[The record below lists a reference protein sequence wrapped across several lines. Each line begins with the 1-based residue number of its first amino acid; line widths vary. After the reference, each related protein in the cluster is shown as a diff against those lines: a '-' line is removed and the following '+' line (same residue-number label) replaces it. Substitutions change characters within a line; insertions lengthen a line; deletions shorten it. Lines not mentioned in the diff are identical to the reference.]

1 MSNVKEEVIK
11 IIKDSHEVIQI
22 YINNNNFNNIDI
34 SYIIHINKLI
44 REVVKARY
52 KYGYTFH
59 EELMQYFYNPS
70 RVNEFLLN
78 NDNKHVEDMYS

>member
-1 MSNVKEEVIK
+1 MSNVKEEVIE
-11 IIKDSHEVIQI
+11 IIKDSHETITA
-22 YINNNNFNNIDI
+22 YINNYNVNKISNKINNLIKNI
-34 SYIIHINKLI
+34 
-44 REVVKARY
+44 VKARY

-70 RVNEFLLN
+70 RVNDFLLN